1 MPQFDL
7 SRFKRL
13 RSVRLPP
20 SARAEPMRA
29 KPARPRKAPKSIALA
44 RRNPAAAIEV
54 HEAHERLDEHPAA
67 VYLARL
73 APGSRASMQ
82 SSLRILASMLG
93 GTPLA
98 VAWHELRYQHTLALR
113 SKLEARYQP
122 ASANKHLSALRG
134 VLLEAKR
141 LGKMTAED
149 YAQATDLKPVRGERV
164 EKGRALADE
173 EIDKLFA
180 CLDPESLTDARD
192 LALLAVLYGAGLR
205 RSEATG
211 LCLGDLDFDERSM
224 RVRGKGNKERLV
236 YFDEGT
242 SAALQNWLDFR
253 DQDAKG
259 EEPLLL
265 PVDAWNRAY
274 MRRMS
279 DQAVLRRLQRLSE
292 KAQVKS
298 FSPHDMRR
306 TFITRLLDRG
316 VDIRTAQRLAGH
328 SQVTTTQKYDRRGEE
343 AKKKAVDVLQVPF
356 RRKEDATKQA
366 S

>member
-1 MPQFDL
+1 MGRLNL
-7 SRFKRL
+7 SRFAKRL
-13 RSVRLPP
+13 HVALPASTRANKRTPPRAVARKRPQERP
-20 SARAEPMRA
+20 SA
-29 KPARPRKAPKSIALA
+29 ALA
-44 RRNPAAAIEV
+44 TVANPSSALDV
-54 HEAHERLDEHPAA
+54 HEARERLDEHPAA

-73 APGSRASMQ
+73 APGSRASMK
-82 SSLRILASMLG
+82 SSLGILARLLG
-93 GTPLA
+93 GSVLDVP
-98 VAWHELRYQHTLALR
+98 WHELKYQHTLALR

-149 YAQATDLKPVRGERV
+149 YAQATDLKPVRGERI
-164 EKGRALADE
+164 EKGRALSDE
-173 EIDKLFA
+173 EIHALFS
-180 CLDPESLTDARD
+180 CLDPEDLTDARD
-192 LALLAVLYGAGLR
+192 LAILAVLYGAGLR

-242 SAALQNWLDFR
+242 SAALQNWLEFR
-253 DQDAKG
+253 DEDAKG

-265 PVDAWNRAY
+265 PVDAWNHAY
-274 MRRMS
+274 VRRLS
-279 DQAVLRRLQRLSE
+279 DQAVLRRLQRLSDR
-292 KAQVKS
+292 AQVKS

-343 AKKKAVDVLQVPF
+343 AKKRAVDVLAVPF
-356 RRKEDATKQA
+356 KKRAQED
-366 S
+366 